1 MMDQSVTRPAEPAGA
16 GEPEV
21 FTHVIRVGWGDCDPA
36 LIAFTGRLPVFAIE
50 SIDAWW
56 EHHFG
61 AGWYQMELDRG
72 LGTPFVHMSLDF
84 RVPVTPRHRLECRT
98 WPVALGKTS
107 VSFRVD
113 GVQNGVVCFSGRFVC
128 VFAVPQALKKR
139 PPPEEVRA
147 LLERHIA
154 AAPPQLP
161 SS

>member
-16 GEPEV
+16 GDPEV

-139 PPPEEVRA
+139 PPPEEVRV

-154 AAPPQLP
+154 AAPPELP
-161 SS
+161 AS